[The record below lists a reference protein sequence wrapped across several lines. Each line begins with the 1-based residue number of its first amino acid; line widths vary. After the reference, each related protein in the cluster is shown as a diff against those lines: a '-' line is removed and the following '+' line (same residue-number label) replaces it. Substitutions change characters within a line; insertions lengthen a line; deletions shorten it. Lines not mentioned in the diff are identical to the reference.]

1 MIVFLSALRNIR
13 DVLASAQVFQFMY
26 VEKNLFYY
34 KEILHFATL
43 RSELQSSGL
52 ESRIKNSRHQDE
64 VRDAACEVRVF
75 LSQSSRS
82 YGEMMA
88 FLRALRNIG
97 NCEDVKLKYFAF

>member
-1 MIVFLSALRNIR
+1 MAKFIR
-13 DVLASAQVFQFMY
+13 YEAGWKLMW
-26 VEKNLFYY
+26 
-34 KEILHFATL
+34 
-43 RSELQSSGL
+43 
-52 ESRIKNSRHQDE
+52 DE

>member
-1 MIVFLSALRNIR
+1 M
-13 DVLASAQVFQFMY
+13 
-26 VEKNLFYY
+26 
-34 KEILHFATL
+34 
-43 RSELQSSGL
+43 
-52 ESRIKNSRHQDE
+52 
-64 VRDAACEVRVF
+64 RDAACEVRVF

>member
-1 MIVFLSALRNIR
+1 MW
-13 DVLASAQVFQFMY
+13 
-26 VEKNLFYY
+26 
-34 KEILHFATL
+34 
-43 RSELQSSGL
+43 
-52 ESRIKNSRHQDE
+52 DE

-97 NCEDVKLKYFAF
+97 NCKVVKLKYFAF